1 LFRISQ
7 AFSKLKLVLP
17 GTALLLFTAASASA
31 DVKPLYAYT
40 SIGGTVTY
48 NGSGLAGVTVTLSD
62 CAGFYA
68 TTGSTGAYS
77 LYPVLVGSSC
87 TVTPSLSGYTFT
99 PASAS
104 FTDITQPQTANFT
117 ATLNSGSYTISGT
130 VTLNGSGFG
139 NVRLSGCDS
148 PGSSGSNGAYS
159 ITVSYGTNC
168 TLTPTYTGYTFSPS
182 STSFTDI
189 TRNQTGINFTA
200 TEITYTISG
209 TVTLNGNGLSG
220 VNLSG
225 CASGATTG
233 SGGGYSITVPYGTS
247 CTLTPT
253 DQGYTFSPA
262 SASFSYITSNQTQNF
277 TATPNTYSISGTVTA
292 GGVGLS
298 GVVLSGCAS
307 GATSGSNGAYSIA
320 VSSGTGCTLTPSL
333 QGFTFSPS
341 SKSFTNITSNQTQNF
356 TANATVTATLTVTGP
371 QSGSTYYAGD
381 SFTLT
386 VNGPP
391 NQPVEIYETKNGTVV
406 ANGPVG
412 GSTNSSGVWTA
423 SGAWQLTDADPYSET
438 WSVANIAASAL
449 NFTVSQF
456 TISGTVTYNSS
467 GLSGVTMSGCGSG
480 SVATGS
486 NGSYSIPVL
495 AGSSCTLTPSLAG
508 YTFSPASASFSN
520 VTANQTQNFT
530 ATAVSL
536 TISGTVTYGGS
547 GLSGV
552 LMSGNCPSQP
562 TTGSNGSYSIT
573 VTYGTSC
580 TLAPSMSGYYTFSP
594 ASVPF
599 SDITSSKQQN
609 FTAAPVTSIA
619 SLSPTSGQVGTSVT
633 IAGNFGPIQGTVTF
647 NGVAATIG
655 SWAANSIGATVP
667 SGATTGPVVV
677 TAGGVASNGVTF
689 TVTLAPVA
697 APAFSPAAGTYTSA
711 QTVTITCATG
721 GATIRYTTNGATPSE
736 NVGTVYSGPVS
747 IGTTATLQAIAYESG
762 MADSSVT
769 SGLYTINL
777 PVAAPTFSP
786 AAGTYTSAQ
795 SVTIS
800 SGTGGASIRYTTN
813 GATPSENVGTVYSGP
828 VSIGSTTTLQA
839 IAYESGMTDSSVTSA
854 LYTINLQVAAPV
866 FSVQAGTYTS
876 AQTVTITCATGGA
889 TIRYTTN
896 GATPSE
902 NVGTVYSG
910 PVSIGTT
917 ATLQAIAYESGMTDS
932 TVTSALYTIN
942 LPATVAAPT
951 FSPVAGAYQSA
962 QSVTISSATS
972 GASIRYTINGSTP
985 SETSGA
991 LYDGPIVISS
1001 TTTINAIAYLTGM
1014 TDSAVTSATYAIGTS
1029 FTGLS
1034 LGSNVDCSQ
1043 NPCVNSLTGPAQMG
1057 FFINGAGFGTPQGN
1071 STVTLNGT
1079 PLTVPNW
1086 QDAYI
1091 FVQVPS
1097 TATSGNIVVT
1107 VGSQSGIQAGRFTVT
1122 NGFGCN

>member
-1 LFRISQ
+1 VAFRGER
-7 AFSKLKLVLP
+7 AP
-17 GTALLLFTAASASA
+17 H
-31 DVKPLYAYT
+31 
-40 SIGGTVTY
+40 
-48 NGSGLAGVTVTLSD
+48 
-62 CAGFYA
+62 
-68 TTGSTGAYS
+68 
-77 LYPVLVGSSC
+77 
-87 TVTPSLSGYTFT
+87 
-99 PASAS
+99 
-104 FTDITQPQTANFT
+104 QTKK
-117 ATLNSGSYTISGT
+117 
-130 VTLNGSGFG
+130 
-139 NVRLSGCDS
+139 CK
-148 PGSSGSNGAYS
+148 
-159 ITVSYGTNC
+159 
-168 TLTPTYTGYTFSPS
+168 
-182 STSFTDI
+182 
-189 TRNQTGINFTA
+189 RNPIARKRGDRA
-200 TEITYTISG
+200 
-209 TVTLNGNGLSG
+209 
-220 VNLSG
+220 
-225 CASGATTG
+225 
-233 SGGGYSITVPYGTS
+233 
-247 CTLTPT
+247 
-253 DQGYTFSPA
+253 
-262 SASFSYITSNQTQNF
+262 QNF

-619 SLSPTSGQVGTSVT
+619 SLSPTSGPVGTSVT
-633 IAGNFGPIQGTVTF
+633 ISGNFGPIQGTVTF

-655 SWAANSIGATVP
+655 SWAANSIGVTVP

-689 TVTLAPVA
+689 TVAVAPSISSL
-697 APAFSPAAGTYTSA
+697 SPT
-711 QTVTITCATG
+711 
-721 GATIRYTTNGATPSE
+721 
-736 NVGTVYSGPVS
+736 SGPVGTSVTIAGSNFGSTQGTVTFNGAAATQIGSWTPTS
-747 IGTTATLQAIAYESG
+747 ISATVPSSATTGPVVVTAAGLASNGVTFTVTVAPSISGLSPTSGPVGTSVTISGTNFGATQGTSTVTFNGVAATPTSWGATSIVVPVPTGATTGPVVVTVAGLASNGVTFTLPPTITG
-762 MADSSVT
+762 LSVT
-769 SGLYTINL
+769 SGA
-777 PVAAPTFSP
+777 V
-786 AAGTYTSAQ
+786 GT

-800 SGTGGASIRYTTN
+800 GTN
-813 GATPSENVGTVYSGP
+813 FGATQ
-828 VSIGSTTTLQA
+828 GS
-839 IAYESGMTDSSVTSA
+839 
-854 LYTINLQVAAPV
+854 
-866 FSVQAGTYTS
+866 
-876 AQTVTITCATGGA
+876 
-889 TIRYTTN
+889 
-896 GATPSE
+896 
-902 NVGTVYSG
+902 
-910 PVSIGTT
+910 
-917 ATLQAIAYESGMTDS
+917 S
-932 TVTSALYTIN
+932 TVTFNGIAVDPTKTTWSATSI
-942 LPATVAAPT
+942 TVLVP
-951 FSPVAGAYQSA
+951 
-962 QSVTISSATS
+962 SSATT
-972 GASIRYTINGSTP
+972 GPVVVTVGGLQATAGSNFTVTP
-985 SETSGA
+985 SSAPAITS
-991 LYDGPIVISS
+991 
-1001 TTTINAIAYLTGM
+1001 
-1014 TDSAVTSATYAIGTS
+1014 
-1029 FTGLS
+1029 LS
-1034 LGSNVDCSQ
+1034 LSQ
-1043 NPCVNSLTGPAQMG
+1043 GPALVG
-1057 FFINGAGFGTPQGN
+1057 FMITGTGFGTAQG
-1071 STVTLNGT
+1071 SVAFVSATGSTSLTVTGSSWSPSGIT
-1079 PLTVPNW
+1079 VQVPATLTVPARGN
-1086 QDAYI
+1086 A
-1091 FVQVPS
+1091 VP
-1097 TATSGNIVVT
+1097 GNIVVT
-1107 VGSQSGIQAGRFTVT
+1107 AAGGQANSTGPATAFTVT
-1122 NGFGCN
+1122 PSFGCS